1 MEVRPDRGLKPWQTI
16 LIILILLAGV
26 VVLVIRGSEDIRAPA
41 PTPVN
46 EDVHDIAP

>member
-1 MEVRPDRGLKPWQTI
+1 MEVRPDRGLKPWQ
-16 LIILILLAGV
+16 IILILLAGV
-26 VVLVIRGSEDIRAPA
+26 VVLVIRGSEDTRAPA